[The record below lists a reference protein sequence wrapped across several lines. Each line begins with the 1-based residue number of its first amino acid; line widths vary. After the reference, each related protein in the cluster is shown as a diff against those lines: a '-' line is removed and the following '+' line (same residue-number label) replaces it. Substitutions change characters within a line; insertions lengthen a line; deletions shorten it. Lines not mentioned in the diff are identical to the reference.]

1 MEKTLQ
7 DLTRQLLALAQSA
20 AEEKVLPQEMVL
32 IQEKAFEV
40 QEKMMAE
47 LEQAEEK
54 ANDIRSVQNIFQIR
68 EDVWDIM
75 NNLAIREAEVKAKFG
90 LKEEV
95 KPAKHHCCC
104 HHHHE
109 EKHECCCGHHHEDE
123 HECCCKNKKTTKTK
137 CCSKK
142 EKKTCRKK

>member
-20 AEEKVLPQEMVL
+20 ADERVLPQEMVL

-54 ANDIRSVQNIFQIR
+54 ANDIRSIQDIFQIR

-104 HHHHE
+104 
-109 EKHECCCGHHHEDE
+109 GHHHEDE